1 MLSETET
8 GIEGGDRG
16 ASMRIVVAVD
26 FSQASMRALDWA
38 ESLAE
43 GRRATVVAVHAIEPT
58 PLAHVAEAA
67 ESLVARGEER
77 VAKACASIARKGV
90 AFEARCAVGRPWSVV
105 REVVEEGG
113 ADLVVAGNRGISPVK
128 RAILGSN
135 ADRMLRT
142 VAAPALVVRASDA
155 PRGHLRALV
164 ATDFSPD
171 AAETVAAFR
180 RIFVRSL
187 VRLEVR
193 VLHASLPPELVESV
207 DVPLVERVDWQSV
220 EARARELADGVA
232 REFRADGIDTSV
244 AVLRGGAART
254 ILAEARGWRA
264 DLVVLGRR
272 GMSGFERLI
281 MGSTAERV
289 LHAAG
294 CAVFT
299 AQQAAVPAKRAA
311 PAYIS

>member
-1 MLSETET
+1 MQVETVTET
-8 GIEGGDRG
+8 GTEDRG
-16 ASMRIVVAVD
+16 GPMRIVVAVD

-38 ESLAE
+38 EAIAD

-58 PLAHVAEAA
+58 PLAHLAEAA

-77 VAKACASIARKGV
+77 VAKACVSIARKGV
-90 AFEARCAVGRPWSVV
+90 AFEARCAVGRPWTVV
-105 REVVEEGG
+105 RELVEEGG
-113 ADLVVAGNRGISPVK
+113 ADLVIAGNRGLSAVK
-128 RAILGSN
+128 RTILGSN
-135 ADRMLRT
+135 ADRVLRT
-142 VAAPALVVRASDA
+142 VPVPVLVVHASDA
-155 PRGHLRALV
+155 PRGHLRVLV

-180 RIFVRSL
+180 RIFVRSM
-187 VRLEVR
+187 VRLDVR

-220 EARARELADGVA
+220 EVRARELAEQVA

-254 ILAEARGWRA
+254 ILAESRAWRA

-272 GMSGFERLI
+272 GMSGLERLI

-299 AQQAAVPAKRAA
+299 AQQAVVPARHAA